1 MIRVSGIGFVLV
13 SMPRA
18 VATVVW
24 AGGAV
29 RVKGD
34 QPVEAS
40 VSKQRSKYEPAA
52 QLSHQ
57 GTYSSDQNT
66 RRARRGCQRRG
77 VAFRW
82 RMGDIWNSKSPLS
95 GWGWGFARER

>member
-1 MIRVSGIGFVLV
+1 
-13 SMPRA
+13 MPRA

-24 AGGAV
+24 SGGAV

-34 QPVEAS
+34 QSVEAS
-40 VSKQRSKYEPAA
+40 VGKRRSEYEPAA

-57 GTYSSDQNT
+57 RTYSSDQNT

-77 VAFRW
+77 VTFRW
-82 RMGDIWNSKSPLS
+82 RMGDIGNSKIAAQRLGLGLS
-95 GWGWGFARER
+95 EGALTNN